1 MKKKN
6 IGGTNS
12 TYFTFFIL
20 GELVAG
26 VHPADLLQGQGQ
38 LRRVRNEEVRQDGF
52 QVRSSSVIY
61 SPIINGTTFSVPTMV
76 SSVKENVENVKNR
89 LLVLTLVG
97 LPNQYLKRRY
107 DQVDLL

>member
-1 MKKKN
+1 MARLHP
-6 IGGTNS
+6 TN
-12 TYFTFFIL
+12 
-20 GELVAG
+20 
-26 VHPADLLQGQGQ
+26 HLQGQGQ
-38 LRRVRNEEVRQDGF
+38 LCRVWHKGVRQDGF

-97 LPNQYLKRRY
+97 LPNQYLQRRY